1 MIHMNEIDLYWEPR
15 NKILPL
21 LPEVNGEPEMS
32 SFDSA
37 FLCGA
42 IRKFMPNKIVEVGI
56 AGGGV
61 LQRLFCNAFICW
73 GLIHVVYILLIIRI
87 NFIEIML
94 SAQDTW
100 DLLL

>member
-42 IRKFMPNKIVEVGI
+42 IRKFRPNKIVEVGR
-56 AGGGV
+56 AGGGYYSDYFAMHLYV
-61 LQRLFCNAFICW
+61 GA
-73 GLIHVVYILLIIRI
+73 
-87 NFIEIML
+87 
-94 SAQDTW
+94 
-100 DLLL
+100 

>member
-56 AGGGV
+56 AGGGYYSDYFAMHLYV
-61 LQRLFCNAFICW
+61 GA
-73 GLIHVVYILLIIRI
+73 
-87 NFIEIML
+87 
-94 SAQDTW
+94 
-100 DLLL
+100 